1 MNSIIFEIVD
11 KTGRNTILTRE
22 RWSHIRQKHGLVEN
36 LEEIQQT
43 LINPT
48 KIISFE
54 KKNKT
59 YFYNYFKHKKH
70 KSKFLKV
77 IVKYINNQGY
87 VKSAYFTRSIK

>member
-1 MNSIIFEIVD
+1 MPNIFKIID
-11 KTGRNTILTRE
+11 KTGRKIRLTKE
-22 RWSHIRQKHGLVEN
+22 RWTHIRQKHGLVEN
-36 LEEIQQT
+36 PEEIQQT
-43 LINPT
+43 LTNPT
-48 KIISFE
+48 KIIPIE

-70 KSKFLKV
+70 ISKFLKV